1 MSRIIMGT
9 TLLFCVL
16 LVLAVPAT
24 YAQPAGPPIDQAG
37 WAARKRTVALPNGV
51 RLAYVE
57 LGNPA
62 GRPLLLLHGY
72 TDSSRVWTILAPWLA
87 GHRILIPDQR
97 GHGASSAPRCC
108 YGPSD
113 FTEDAR
119 LFLDAMHVERAAI
132 VGHSMGSMVAQTL
145 AAEYPERVT
154 RIVLIGSTALVPVRR
169 GDWIWTQV
177 MGLREPIAG
186 NPANAEFLR
195 LWGPRSS
202 PTPVDPVLTRYY
214 EPEIAATPPHV
225 WRGVL
230 RSLVEVPVGRLAADV
245 RAPVQILSGGRDELF
260 PAEHHA
266 ALVAAYPGSEAH
278 VFPALGHNL
287 ILERPEEL
295 GPVLARFLAQE
306 PAAGGSAGGCGLS
319 CAAAGQRPNGA
330 LAPLPPGMP

>member
-1 MSRIIMGT
+1 MMRLIVAT
-9 TLLFCVL
+9 ALLFCVL
-16 LVLAVPAT
+16 IVLSVPAAM
-24 YAQPAGPPIDQAG
+24 AQPAAAAEPIDQAG

-62 GRPLLLLHGY
+62 GRPVLLLHGF

-87 GHRILIPDQR
+87 GHRLLIPDQR

-108 YGPSD
+108 YSMSD

-119 LFLDAMHVERAAI
+119 LFLDAMHVERAAV
-132 VGHSMGSMVAQTL
+132 VGHSLGSMVAQTF
-145 AAEYPERVT
+145 AAEHPERVT

-177 MGLREPIAG
+177 MALREPIAS
-186 NPANAEFLR
+186 NTEFLR
-195 LWGPRSS
+195 LWGPGSS
-202 PTPVDPVLTRYY
+202 PTPVDPALVRHY

-225 WRGVL
+225 WRAVVRGL
-230 RSLVEVPVGRLAADV
+230 AEIPAGRLAADV

-260 PAEHHA
+260 TAEHHA
-266 ALVAAYPGSEAH
+266 ALVTAYPGAEAH

-287 ILERPEEL
+287 ILERPGEV
-295 GPVLARFLAQE
+295 GPVLARFLARQ
-306 PAAGGSAGGCGLS
+306 PAADLSAGTCALS
-319 CAAAGQRPNGA
+319 CAATGLRPDAA
-330 LAPLPPGMP
+330 LAPRPPAVP